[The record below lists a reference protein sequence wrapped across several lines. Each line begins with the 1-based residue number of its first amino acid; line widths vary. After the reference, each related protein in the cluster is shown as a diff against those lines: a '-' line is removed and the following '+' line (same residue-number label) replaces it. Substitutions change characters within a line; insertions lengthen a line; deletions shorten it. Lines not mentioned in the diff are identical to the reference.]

1 MSVGSSR
8 GKDWERTRLAVL
20 DRDGWQCTYC
30 HKPLEGRDA
39 TADHIIPK
47 AAGGSDDP
55 DNLVAACRRCNGI
68 KSDQMF
74 ARTPWF
80 NPQWLERLP

>member
-8 GKDWERTRLAVL
+8 GAAWETLRLTVL
-20 DRDGWQCTYC
+20 DRDGWQCAYC
-30 HKPLEGRDA
+30 HKHLEGSDA

-47 AAGGSDDP
+47 DAGGADEL

-68 KSDQMF
+68 KSNQIV
-74 ARTPWF
+74 ARMPWY
-80 NPQWLERLP
+80 NPQWLESMP